1 MRRMSMA
8 TRNELVE
15 AIAAQYARSDRADM
29 ARILGECVAV
39 TDFHRRHVMRLLR
52 GGAPAGRSGLR
63 LGRRVYE
70 DAVREALLVIREASD
85 RICGKGASRSWECRL
100 QSALEAQAQLWS
112 DVTLTAGTPNFSTL
126 SSKAPNQRAILGWP
140 HPSLQHQYLCP
151 SKQPQT

>member
-1 MRRMSMA
+1 MA

-70 DAVREALLVIREASD
+70 DAVREALLGIREASD
-85 RICGKGASRSWECRL
+85 RICGKGASRS
-100 QSALEAQAQLWS
+100 
-112 DVTLTAGTPNFSTL
+112 
-126 SSKAPNQRAILGWP
+126 
-140 HPSLQHQYLCP
+140 
-151 SKQPQT
+151 